1 MMNVS
6 IACTYPLVETEMN
19 PYFSFN
25 STSCGLACGKGEQI
39 FLLYTPEEIS
49 KLNSILLVLSVATIC
64 LAPLHLC
71 TAMFG
76 RWRIEK
82 SFTRLPFAY
91 QSPFFISIG
100 YLIIAFIILSPFV
113 FGGESIICNKGES
126 TLTVDS
132 LNNAA
137 CTITGL
143 GLFVGIR
150 LVVFYTCALSVSLV
164 WALYNP
170 KSKQKKRYFH
180 IPILGLMVVC
190 SIPIFVSKSIN
201 GNFTLRFC
209 VYSLNSRK
217 HVLDLDIIPLASCVF
232 IFVMC
237 LIMATFKLFHQNWQV
252 FNMLSVRK
260 DIRSLFT
267 RLVLYNIL
275 QIIAI
280 AAVVGNFWYWYENM
294 EAWHEIEMDNV
305 LCEMGKNS
313 TKEWEMCVTSNNSN
327 RPPLWSW
334 YLFPL
339 CALVSIIGA
348 LIFQCSLKVRER
360 SVTTVKMAVVTFMSS
375 VRTTCSRRQPER
387 SVTFYEFL
395 PGEPELDRTTD
406 RSEST
411 ILDRV
416 ESLDSAAGVE
426 LRLTPRQSKI

>member
-1 MMNVS
+1 MS
-6 IACTYPLVETEMN
+6 IACTFPLVETKRN
-19 PYFSFN
+19 AYFKFN
-25 STSCGLACGKGEQI
+25 DTSCGVYCGNGEEI
-39 FLLYTPEEIS
+39 LLLYTPNEIS
-49 KLNSILLVLSVATIC
+49 KLNFILLVLSVATIC

-71 TAMFG
+71 TAIFG
-76 RWRIEK
+76 KQRSDK
-82 SFTRLPFAY
+82 SFTSLPFAY

-100 YLIIAFIILSPFV
+100 YLIIAFIILSPFL
-113 FGGESIICNKGES
+113 FGGDSIICNKGEN
-126 TLTVDS
+126 TLTMNS
-132 LNNAA
+132 LYNPA

-164 WALYNP
+164 LTLYNP
-170 KSKQKKRYFH
+170 KSKQRKCWFH
-180 IPILGLMVVC
+180 IPILGLIGVS
-190 SIPIFVSKSIN
+190 SIPIISSKSIN

-209 VYSLNSRK
+209 VYSLNSRR

-232 IFVMC
+232 IFLMC
-237 LIMATFKLFHQNWQV
+237 LSMATFKLFHQNWHV
-252 FNMLSVRK
+252 FNMLSVNK

-280 AAVVGNFWYWYENM
+280 AAVVVNFCYWYANM
-294 EAWHEIEMDNV
+294 DAWYDTELDNI

-313 TKEWEMCVTSNNSN
+313 TEEWELCITNNHN
-327 RPPLWSW
+327 NKPPLWSW

-348 LIFQCSLKVRER
+348 IIFQCSLKVRER
-360 SVTTVKMAVVTFMSS
+360 SVNSMKMVVVTFMSS
-375 VRTTCSRRQPER
+375 VRTTCSRRKPER
-387 SVTFYEFL
+387 PITFYEFF
-395 PGEPELDRTTD
+395 PGEPELDRITTD

-416 ESLDSAAGVE
+416 ESLDSAGVE
-426 LRLTPRQSKI
+426 LRFTPRQSKM